1 MSYDVMSY
9 NVMSYNVNSYLCVNV
24 VTISLRN
31 ENALFIEFALII
43 IYSYIQY
50 KRILCS
56 TYDQSIPQKLLK
68 VTFHILLL
76 VIE

>member
-1 MSYDVMSY
+1 MSY
-9 NVMSYNVNSYLCVNV
+9 NVMPYNVMWYNVNSYLCVNV
-24 VTISLRN
+24 VTICLRN
-31 ENALFIEFALII
+31 ENALII

>member
-1 MSYDVMSY
+1 M
-9 NVMSYNVNSYLCVNV
+9 NSYLCVNV

-56 TYDQSIPQKLLK
+56 TYD
-68 VTFHILLL
+68 L
-76 VIE
+76 VLQ